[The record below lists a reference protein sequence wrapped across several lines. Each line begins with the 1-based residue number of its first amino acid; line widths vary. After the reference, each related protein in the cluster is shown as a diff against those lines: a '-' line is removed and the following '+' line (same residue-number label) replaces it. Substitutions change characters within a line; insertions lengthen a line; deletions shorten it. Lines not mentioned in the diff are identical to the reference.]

1 MFCVVSVALV
11 SRPDQKLC
19 IYWDSWDSQ
28 TQRHKYTNT
37 KIHSH
42 KYILCACFM
51 GNTRDLN
58 QMLDSIFQ
66 ESDWAPPALHNK
78 PTKIHNSCWWV
89 LRILEIPRVDF
100 CSLYSQIY
108 SDCCWEVSPSHFAIN
123 MQTVLK
129 NAVVKVGMRRG
140 PPLLIKWLWKRN
152 DGGKVGAAN
161 CYHPS

>member
-1 MFCVVSVALV
+1 MFSVVSVALV

-51 GNTRDLN
+51 GNRCDLN
-58 QMLDSIFQ
+58 QMSDSIFQ
-66 ESDWAPPALHNK
+66 DSQTERHQHCTINQPKFTIL
-78 PTKIHNSCWWV
+78 V
-89 LRILEIPRVDF
+89 GEFLRILEIPRVDF

-152 DGGKVGAAN
+152 DEGG
-161 CYHPS
+161 C